1 MSFEPVAQ
9 AHFDLYAQRMAQSL
23 PEKLF
28 FAEAFGREGV
38 EAIVDFGCADGAL
51 LASLSEVLPGVHRI
65 GYDLSELAVARAA
78 KRTSGAFF
86 SDWDA
91 LEAHLAQLRAAGIRK
106 IGLVASSVLH
116 EVYAYGG
123 ETAGELFWSR
133 LLDGPFTHFALR
145 DMTISASEIGQND
158 GALRPAL
165 LSACRAAGCLDLL
178 TQFEAH
184 WGLVTT
190 RERRTHFLLK
200 YRYREN
206 WARELGENYLPI
218 TLEGIQDRVATR
230 FSIEMLD
237 HARLPFLE
245 EQARKDLGTGFP
257 CSTHLKL
264 IARKPH

>member
-9 AHFDLYAQRMAQSL
+9 DHFELYAQRMAQSL

-28 FAEAFGREGV
+28 FVENFGLDGV

-51 LASLSEVLPGVHRI
+51 LASLAPVLPGVHRI

-78 KRTSGAFF
+78 KRTDGAFF

-91 LEAHLAQLRAAGIRK
+91 LEAHLAQLRRAGIHK

-123 ETAGELFWSR
+123 QAAGEQFWHR

-145 DMTISASEIGQND
+145 DMTISASEIGQDD

-165 LSACRAAGCLDLL
+165 LTACRAAGCLDLL
-178 TQFEAH
+178 TQFETR
-184 WGLVTT
+184 WGQVTT

-218 TLEGIQDRVATR
+218 TAEEIEGRVARGFKIER
-230 FSIEMLD
+230 FD

-245 EQARKDLGTGFP
+245 GQAQKDLGTGFP
-257 CSTHLKL
+257 CATHLKL
-264 IARKPH
+264 IARKSD